1 MICGIGGRYYWREVA
16 VFCYFIKVVSRDIF
30 LCKKC
35 ATAQKRL
42 KKTAIIYT
50 NLIPQPGA
58 LKSEATEQNRTDL
71 FRRKNIPLVSLYG
84 KSNLIQHKVR
94 GMATGKL
101 RMDPAVIESSN
112 HPVSVIYKKE
122 FCFIY
127 EFHKFVQMR
136 VRPRQT

>member
-1 MICGIGGRYYWREVA
+1 MFVKYQLV
-16 VFCYFIKVVSRDIF
+16 K
-30 LCKKC
+30 
-35 ATAQKRL
+35 
-42 KKTAIIYT
+42 
-50 NLIPQPGA
+50 
-58 LKSEATEQNRTDL
+58 NRTDL

-84 KSNLIQHKVR
+84 KSNLIQHKVL

-122 FCFIY
+122 YCFIY
-127 EFHKFVQMR
+127 EFQKFVQMR